1 MVLPTVDDLLR
12 RRRDIDLVYVRYG
25 MDVQE
30 DALRRGGTPRDT
42 GWGLE
47 PEAAWGRFGVPG
59 DVRAIRTE
67 PGAYQDFYA
76 GVAAGLRDGRPMP
89 VDPED
94 AIAALA
100 IIEAVRDAAGISA
113 PRVAA

>member
-1 MVLPTVDDLLR
+1 MVLPTVDDLWR

-30 DALRRGGTPRDT
+30 VALRRGGTPRAA

-67 PGAYQDFYA
+67 PGARTRTTTPASGTRY
-76 GVAAGLRDGRPMP
+76 GR
-89 VDPED
+89 E
-94 AIAALA
+94 
-100 IIEAVRDAAGISA
+100 RH
-113 PRVAA
+113 RR